1 MKVLRI
7 TAVLLLAVLLLAGCR
22 EKEAPAPDMQ
32 SLYQKMTEA
41 AGQTEMI
48 TITPEK
54 AELLLGIAP
63 DDCLQCV
70 TALCSDSLLA
80 DELWLL
86 EGKDAAAAD
95 RLEALAKARVEQKGT
110 EMKNY
115 LPDQYQVVQ
124 KAKVIRNG
132 RCVWL
137 IISPMAEELAAL
149 VG

>member
-1 MKVLRI
+1 MKRLRI
-7 TAVLLLAVLLLAGCR
+7 TAILLLIAALLAGCGQ
-22 EKEAPAPDMQ
+22 KEAPAPDMQ
-32 SLYQKMTEA
+32 SLYQKMTET

-48 TITPEK
+48 TISAEK

-63 DDCLQCV
+63 GDCVQCI

-95 RLEALAKARVEQKGT
+95 RLEALAKARVEQKGA

-115 LPDQYQVVQ
+115 LPEQYQVVQ
-124 KAKVIRNG
+124 EAEIIRHD

-137 IISPMAEELAAL
+137 IISPLAEELAAL